1 MATKKLTNKSNISSP
16 LTGNTGHYW
25 GTCNTTGNIGIC
37 GGTTT
42 TTTTGNPYWINTP
55 LIANPGQV
63 ITTGTNTLSW
73 GDGISMNSDIIEYVD
88 IFYQLMGIDM
98 DYKRFSIMSKEEK
111 RSFIRDIKL
120 QKLIDDK

>member
-1 MATKKLTNKSNISSP
+1 MATKKLTNTSNISNQ

-25 GTCNTTGNIGIC
+25 GTCNSGNIGIC

-55 LIANPGQV
+55 GQV
-63 ITTGTNTLSW
+63 LTTGTNNTISW
-73 GDGISMNSDIIEYVD
+73 NDGTFMNSDIVEYID

-98 DYKRFSIMSKEEK
+98 DYKRFSIMTKDEK
-111 RSFIRDIKL
+111 RAFIRDIKL
-120 QKLIDDK
+120 KKLIDEK

>member
-1 MATKKLTNKSNISSP
+1 MAIKKLKNTSNISSP

-25 GTCNTTGNIGIC
+25 GVCGNSGSIGIS
-37 GGTTT
+37 GTTTT
-42 TTTTGNPYWINTP
+42 TTTTGNPYWGNNT
-55 LIANPGQV
+55 LIANPGSNL
-63 ITTGTNTLSW
+63 ISSGTTLSW
-73 GDGISMNSDIIEYVD
+73 GSGISIDSDIVEYID

>member
-1 MATKKLTNKSNISSP
+1 MAIKKLKNTSNISNP

-25 GTCNTTGNIGIC
+25 GTCTTSIGI

-42 TTTTGNPYWINTP
+42 TTTTTGSPYWANNT
-55 LIANPGQV
+55 LIASPSQV
-63 ITTGTNTLSW
+63 ITAGGTNNTISW
-73 GDGISMNSDIIEYVD
+73 SDGSFMNSDIVEYID

-98 DYKRFSIMSKEEK
+98 DYERFSKMTKDEK
-111 RSFIRDIKL
+111 KSFIRDLKL

>member
-1 MATKKLTNKSNISSP
+1 MAIKKLTNKSNISSP

-25 GTCNTTGNIGIC
+25 GTCGNIGGSGIS
-37 GGTTT
+37 GTTT

-55 LIANPGQV
+55 V
-63 ITTGTNTLSW
+63 ISSPNTTLSW
-73 GDGISMNSDIIEYVD
+73 GDGISMNSDIVEYID